1 MAKKRKMANYETN
14 DEPIVEEEKKFTI
27 EIYNRVLDTIIESM
41 DKRSSNNNDLLID
54 LFLLSPSN
62 FNLLKSG
69 LSTDSLTKL
78 SHKIKPFIDDNLSE
92 NEIKNNLSDKLLN
105 FGKSWHF

>member
-1 MAKKRKMANYETN
+1 MIIHIN
-14 DEPIVEEEKKFTI
+14 F
-27 EIYNRVLDTIIESM
+27 VLLVT
-41 DKRSSNNNDLLID
+41 LLWS
-54 LFLLSPSN
+54 LLLSLSN

-69 LSTDSLTKL
+69 LPTDSLTHL

-92 NEIKNNLSDKLLN
+92 NEIKNKLSDELFN